1 MSDIKPR
8 NRTALA
14 ARPAVVGNPASS
26 RLESGVGNCFPGLEM
41 DVRNLE
47 GRFFPGLLF
56 WVITEPLAPVP
67 EAIPNQAGIR
77 LKYLDYE
84 ADPMLPERSDEAWV
98 QALLATYSGA
108 TGQAMSQGRW
118 YLHWLEQGGKRIS
131 CYQSTGEPYDGELLW
146 RFVRCLVPDEPL
158 KIALIQRDAPAPQP
172 VLELS
177 GYRRRYTGTEG
188 VIDTSYPPG
197 ELTESMCNPWQ
208 HDFRDCACYYWA
220 SNHPDVVLGE
230 GAGKSLPDGAPAGTT
245 AAVTWLDWLRRDRS
259 PAGAV
264 GAPASRAAARAA
276 QLDHFEINRRWQDL
290 AFVIGGREVGA
301 VYTPPK
307 PDRAHPYRTP
317 QEMVNHLRHHLAPL
331 EMTLAY
337 QYLYGLFSLLDPSE
351 APPDRWRTMPA
362 DLVTARQFVTLVAV
376 GEMTHLRWTNQL
388 LWELDRAGFYPA
400 GEHYTPVLEPLRQPT
415 VIEGFTLPDLRPLDL
430 EALQAYERI
439 ERPGD
444 ALDTAYTRCVAT
456 LCDTQTYPRHLVE
469 LAVRIDTD
477 GVNHY
482 ERFRDL
488 RRTFMAYDNGG
499 CAPMPYLRPL
509 RVGSREEARAALAS
523 LALLVEALRG
533 AYSAEAAQQFS
544 QAQLGIAASREAMDR
559 FRTEAE
565 ALARRGIG
573 VPFFSLP

>member
-1 MSDIKPR
+1 MSDITPR
-8 NRTALA
+8 NRTARA
-14 ARPAVVGNPASS
+14 ARPAVIGNPASS
-26 RLESGVGNCFPGLEM
+26 RMESGVGNCFPGLEM

-84 ADPMLPERSDEAWV
+84 ADPMLPERSEEAWV
-98 QALLATYSGA
+98 QTLLATYSGA
-108 TGQAMSQGRW
+108 TGQAMSTGRW
-118 YLHWLEQGGKRIS
+118 YLHWIEQGGKRIS

-146 RFVRCLVPDEPL
+146 RFVRCLVPDAPL
-158 KIALIQRDAPAPQP
+158 KIALIQRDAAAPQP
-172 VLELS
+172 VVELS
-177 GYRRRYTGTEG
+177 GYRRRYTGEEG

-230 GAGKSLPDGAPAGTT
+230 GQGKSLVNGDPAGTT

-264 GAPASRAAARAA
+264 GAPASRSAARAA

-301 VYTPPK
+301 VYQPPQ
-307 PDRAHPYRTP
+307 PDTARPYGSP
-317 QEMVNHLRHHLAPL
+317 QEMVRHLRDHLAPL
-331 EMTLAY
+331 ELTLAY
-337 QYLYGLFSLLDPSE
+337 QYLYGLFSLRDPAE
-351 APPDRWRTMPA
+351 APKDRWRTMAA

-376 GEMTHLRWTNQL
+376 GEMTHLRWVNQL
-388 LWELDRAGFYPA
+388 LWELDRAGFYPV
-400 GEHYTPVLEPLRQPT
+400 GEHYTPVLEPLQQPPL
-415 VIEGFTLPDLRPLDL
+415 GGLRVLDL
-430 EALQAYERI
+430 QALQAYERI
-439 ERPGD
+439 ERPGH
-444 ALDTAYTRCVAT
+444 ALDQAYSRCVAT
-456 LCDTQTYPRHLVE
+456 LEDGQTYPRHLYE

-477 GVNHY
+477 GVHHF

-488 RRTFMAYDNGG
+488 RRTLTAYDNGG
-499 CAPMPYLRPL
+499 TAPLPYLREV
-509 RVGSREEARAALAS
+509 RVGTCEEARVALDSLAGLVAAL
-523 LALLVEALRG
+523 RQ
-533 AYSAEAAQQFS
+533 AYTAEAAQQFS
-544 QAQLGIAASREAMDR
+544 QAQVAIDVSRKAMDV

-573 VPFFSLP
+573 VPFFSAT